1 MVTGIKDY
9 GAVGDGKTLN
19 TKAIQK
25 AIEDCAAG
33 GGGRVN
39 ISAGIFMS
47 GSIRLRSGIE
57 LHIAHDGVLLGS
69 PDCKDYPEQTNT

>member
-1 MVTGIKDY
+1 MVVDIKDY

-25 AIEDCAAG
+25 AIEDCAAAG
-33 GGGRVN
+33 GGVVKIASGTH
-39 ISAGIFMS
+39 MS

-57 LHIAHDGVLLGS
+57 LHLSHDGVLLGS
-69 PDCKDYPEQTNT
+69 PRCEDYPEQTNT